1 MLKYIGKRLLA
12 TIPTLFVV
20 SIVIFLIIYMI
31 PGGPASAML
40 GMEATPEQV
49 AELNDSLGFN
59 RPFLEQYV
67 SWIGGVFVG
76 DWGDSFFLNMPV
88 LQALFEY
95 FWPTFS
101 LAIFAEIIALILS
114 LPLGI
119 LAAYKQGT
127 KIDYITIGISLIGI
141 AIPGFLLSIFLMI
154 MLAVNVHLF
163 PVAGYA
169 DISKG
174 IFEHLRYL
182 FLPALSLG
190 IVQAAYLT
198 RITRTAFVEILN
210 NNYIRT
216 ARAKGLSDFK
226 ILITYGLKNAAPTIL
241 TAIGQSFGAL
251 ITGTIVTETIF
262 NIPGLGMLTLSAIN
276 KRDLFVV
283 QGVVLFVT
291 LLYIIVNLV
300 VDILYGVVDP
310 RVQPDKD

>member
-20 SIVIFLIIYMI
+20 SIVIFLVVYLI

-40 GMEATPEQV
+40 GLEATPEQV
-49 AELNDSLGFN
+49 AELNSSLGFD
-59 RPFLEQYV
+59 RPFLEQYF
-67 SWIGGVFVG
+67 SWIAGVFVG

-88 LQALFEY
+88 LDALWDY

-114 LPLGI
+114 MPLGL

-127 KIDYITIGISLIGI
+127 AIDYITVAISLIGV

-174 IFEHLRYL
+174 ILEHLRYL

-198 RITRTAFVEILN
+198 RITRTAMVEVLN

-216 ARAKGLSDFK
+216 ARAKGLNEFK
-226 ILITYGLKNAAPTIL
+226 VVMVYALKNAAPTIL

-276 KRDLFVV
+276 KRDVFVI

-291 LLYIIVNLV
+291 LLYIIVNLI
-300 VDILYGVVDP
+300 VDLLYGVVDP
-310 RVQPDKD
+310 RIQPDKD